1 MLNGK
6 RIVITG
12 ANGGIGNSICEIF
25 LKNNAKL
32 VLLYNNNRDNID
44 QLLKN
49 YKNYKSNVEIF
60 QVDLLNDS
68 QLQNT
73 ANSIISTNNIDG
85 IVHCVTLPIVYKNFL
100 QKTWKDYQMN
110 IELQTK
116 SFLQLVRYLI
126 PSMKK
131 QNHGKIINIL
141 SSVVVGKPISGVSD
155 YIVGKYSLLGLSKA
169 LSTELGPFNINVNC
183 ISPSMTNTPLIE
195 NFPSK
200 LKEITISQTPLGR
213 IGEKDDVASLAL
225 FLCSNYS
232 NYITGENILLTGGQ
246 TMY

>member
-1 MLNGK
+1 MLKGK

-12 ANGGIGNSICEIF
+12 ANGGIGNSICETF
-25 LKNNAKL
+25 LKNDAKL
-32 VLLYNNNRDNID
+32 VLLYNNNRNNID

-49 YKNYKSNVEIF
+49 YENYKSNIEIF
-60 QVDLLNDS
+60 QVDLLNNS

-73 ANSIISTNNIDG
+73 AESIISNSNIDG

-116 SFLQLVRYLI
+116 SFLELIHYLI

-131 QNHGKIINIL
+131 QKQGKIVNIL
-141 SSVVVGKPISGVSD
+141 SSVVVGKPASGVSD

-169 LSTELGPFNINVNC
+169 LATELGSFNINVNC
-183 ISPSMTNTPLIE
+183 ISPSMTNTSLIE

-200 LKEITISQTPLGR
+200 LKEIMISQTPLGR

-232 NYITGENILLTGGQ
+232 NYITGENILITGGQ